1 MSSAW
6 VSDIGH
12 QRPRQEDRAAGG
24 PNFVVVA
31 DGVGSIPGGGEAAQV
46 AVGHFGALIA
56 GAGSAEDVVAAVA
69 DTHALIVRLIERG
82 TLPPNCATTLTA
94 AVGLGGEVL
103 IVNVGDSPGWVLE
116 EGGARSLVRLH
127 RRWDPFRQSFVLLS
141 ALGARDFGGP
151 AVTVLTPTV
160 RSRIVLASDGVL
172 ADPNDPDPP
181 AVLGLARDGDVS
193 SAARRVAAAVL
204 AGAATDNLTVAVIDV
219 GPDRPAPA
227 LAPVLEGR

>member
-127 RRWDPFRQSFVLLS
+127 RRS